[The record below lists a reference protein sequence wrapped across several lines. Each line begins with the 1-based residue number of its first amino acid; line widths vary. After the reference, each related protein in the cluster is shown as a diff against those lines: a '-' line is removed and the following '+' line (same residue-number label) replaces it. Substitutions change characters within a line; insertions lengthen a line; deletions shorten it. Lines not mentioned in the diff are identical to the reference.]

1 MDLFNWYIQD
11 GLLYG
16 DLCLVNMRQIEYRLE
31 KNTYKTH
38 NYIQTRDIKYNK
50 TRPNEHRFHLFVKLK
65 IIHIE
70 NNIATVIYE
79 KHQKHIILQNMDS
92 FFFFDEVKKRIMEET
107 VAKYRNLTI
116 LFIEEYSSIRS
127 NHCYS

>member
-11 GLLYG
+11 GLLCG

-31 KNTYKTH
+31 KNTYKTPI
-38 NYIQTRDIKYNK
+38 YIQTRDIKYRK
-50 TRPNEHRFHLFVKLK
+50 TRPNEHRFHLFVQLK

-79 KHQKHIILQNMDS
+79 KHQKQIILQNMDS
-92 FFFFDEVKKRIMEET
+92 FFFFDEIKKRIMEET
-107 VAKYRNLTI
+107 VAKNRNLTI
-116 LFIEEYSSIRS
+116 
-127 NHCYS
+127 